1 VGNTSLYL
9 ATVFIWGS
17 TWLGI
22 KYQLG
27 VVAPE
32 VSIAYRFALAAA
44 LLIAWCLGHGLSLR
58 FSLREHAWM
67 ALQGTLLFS
76 LNYLLVYEATAFLTT
91 GLVAVAFSTMV
102 VMNMVNGAVF
112 FRLPVQPQVVVGA
125 IIGLLGISLVFWP
138 ELREFGHS
146 QQAFLGLGLA
156 LAGTLVASFGTM
168 VSTQNQ
174 RNGLPVV
181 QSNAIGMSYGAVLM
195 LVLASLSGQP
205 LNFEVTA
212 AYIGSLIYLSLFG
225 SVIAF
230 GCYLTLLGR
239 IGPSRSAYAMV
250 LFPVVALAIST
261 VAEDFRWSPAAAGGA
276 LLVLVGNLLVL
287 AGPALMRGR
296 RAAPSNL

>member
-1 VGNTSLYL
+1 LGNVSLYL

-17 TWLGI
+17 TWLAI

-44 LLIAWCLGHGLSLR
+44 LLIAWCLGRGLSLR

-102 VMNMVNGAVF
+102 VMNIVNGALF

-138 ELREFGHS
+138 EVSDFGSS
-146 QQAFLGLGLA
+146 QKAFLGLGLA
-156 LAGTLVASFGTM
+156 LAGTLLASLGTM

-181 QSNAIGMSYGAVLM
+181 QSNAIGMSYGALLM
-195 LVLASLSGQP
+195 LVVASLSGQP
-205 LNFEVTA
+205 LDFEVTA
-212 AYIGSLIYLSLFG
+212 AYIGSLLYLSLFG
-225 SVIAF
+225 SVLAF

-239 IGPSRSAYAMV
+239 IGPSRAAYAMV

-261 VAEDFRWSPAAAGGA
+261 VAEDFRWSAAAAGGA
-276 LLVLVGNLLVL
+276 LLVLAGNLLVL
-287 AGPALMRGR
+287 AGPALIRAR
-296 RAAPSNL
+296 RPAPDSV

>member
-1 VGNTSLYL
+1 MGNVSLYL

-17 TWLGI
+17 TWLAI

-44 LLIAWCLGHGLSLR
+44 LLIAWCLGRGLSLR

-102 VMNMVNGAVF
+102 VMNIVNGALF

-138 ELREFGHS
+138 EVSDFGSS
-146 QQAFLGLGLA
+146 QKAFLGLGLA
-156 LAGTLVASFGTM
+156 LAGTLLASLGTM

-181 QSNAIGMSYGAVLM
+181 QSNAIGMSYGALLM
-195 LVLASLSGQP
+195 LVVASLSGQP
-205 LNFEVTA
+205 LDFEVTA
-212 AYIGSLIYLSLFG
+212 AYIGSLLYLSLFG
-225 SVIAF
+225 SVLAF

-239 IGPSRSAYAMV
+239 IGPSRAAYAMV

-261 VAEDFRWSPAAAGGA
+261 VAEDFRWSAAAAGGA
-276 LLVLVGNLLVL
+276 LLVLAGNLLVL
-287 AGPALMRGR
+287 AGPALIRAR
-296 RAAPSNL
+296 RPAPDSV